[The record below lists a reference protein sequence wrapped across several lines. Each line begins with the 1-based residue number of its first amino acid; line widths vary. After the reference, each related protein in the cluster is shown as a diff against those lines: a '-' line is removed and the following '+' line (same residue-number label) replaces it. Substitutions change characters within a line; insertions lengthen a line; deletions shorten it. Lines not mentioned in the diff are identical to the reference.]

1 MKLPVDLLNIVT
13 DYYVSMMMY
22 ELRQKLNSEFLKN
35 NCVLHLKSFHV
46 TTHFDGHF
54 CPKFCLAV
62 LRYMNRYG
70 INIWCGVVET
80 FFQFEN
86 LQPSSLK
93 SPIWSTAPLRKLS
106 WRRPKLA
113 NAACVSR
120 NFVETVRSASIP
132 SAKVHVRAEPPIS
145 VDTLTDV

>member
-22 ELRQKLNSEFLKN
+22 ELRQKLNAEFLKN

-46 TTHFDGHF
+46 TTHFDGQF

-70 INIWCGVVET
+70 INI
-80 FFQFEN
+80 
-86 LQPSSLK
+86 
-93 SPIWSTAPLRKLS
+93 
-106 WRRPKLA
+106 
-113 NAACVSR
+113 
-120 NFVETVRSASIP
+120 
-132 SAKVHVRAEPPIS
+132 
-145 VDTLTDV
+145 